1 MRVRGE
7 KDSKDMGIRE
17 DLVEKYGQDFLFA
30 DGFDSAIIGC
40 AVGFDSGRVVNDY
53 RQMGQILMEEGCTE
67 EEAWEHLE
75 FNTLGAYV
83 GEQTPIY
90 VNKN

>member
-40 AVGFDSGRVVNDY
+40 AVGFDSGRVVYDY